1 MVAALRRHGLTT
13 PFPIQT
19 ATIPDVLAGR
29 DVLGRGATGSGKT
42 LAFGLPML
50 ARLAGGRSS
59 PKRPRGLILVPTR
72 ELAMQVTDALAPAA
86 DALGLKVRPIVGG
99 MAMGKQV
106 DHLRRGLD
114 LAVAT
119 PGRLEDHLR
128 QGTCDLSAVETTT
141 LDEADQMAD
150 MGFLPAVR
158 ALLDRTAPNGQRLLF
173 SATLDGDVDKLVRQ
187 YLTNPV
193 THSLAPSTASIDT
206 MDHHFLR
213 VAHTDKVQ
221 IAGALAALG
230 RRVLLFVRTKHGADR
245 LVTQLEK
252 VGVTSK
258 ALHGGKTQSQRNKV
272 LADFKTGGLRVL
284 VATDVAARGVH
295 VDAID
300 IVLHVDP
307 PADPKAYLHRAGR
320 TARAGES
327 GVVVTLVAPY
337 SEKTSKRLAKDAGIA
352 PFWSTVVAGEA
363 LPESIRA
370 AVPVAPP
377 QVVRPVSE
385 RRPERERPARD
396 WSERN
401 DRRGP
406 RRPSSAATSD
416 ERRSSPGGHRHS
428 RAAAPGERRV
438 PGGYRSAAGRPG
450 RGSQTRGVPA
460 GDARRR

>member
-1 MVAALRRHGLTT
+1 MLTAILPTLDDVPTTPSFADLGLPAPMVAALRRHGLTA

-50 ARLAGGRSS
+50 VRLSGGRSH
-59 PKRPRGLILVPTR
+59 PKRPHGLILVPTR
-72 ELAMQVTDALAPAA
+72 ELAMQVTDALSPAA

-106 DHLRRGLD
+106 DQLRRGLD
-114 LAVAT
+114 LVVAT

-150 MGFLPAVR
+150 MGFLPVVR
-158 ALLDRTAPNGQRLLF
+158 ALLNQTAPNGQRLLF

-187 YLTNPV
+187 YLTDPVKHSLSPV
-193 THSLAPSTASIDT
+193 TAAVDT

-213 VAHTDKVQ
+213 VSHTDKVQ

-245 LVTQLEK
+245 LVTQLER
-252 VGVTSK
+252 VGVTSR
-258 ALHGGKTQSQRNKV
+258 ALHGGKTQSQRNRV

-337 SEKTSKRLAKDAGIA
+337 SEKDSKRLARDAGIA
-352 PFWSTVVAGEA
+352 PLWSSVLAGDA

-370 AVPVAPP
+370 VVPVAPP
-377 QVVRPVSE
+377 QVLRPLAE
-385 RRPERERPARD
+385 RRPERTGSP
-396 WSERN
+396 
-401 DRRGP
+401 RGF
-406 RRPSSAATSD
+406 
-416 ERRSSPGGHRHS
+416 E
-428 RAAAPGERRV
+428 
-438 PGGYRSAAGRPG
+438 
-450 RGSQTRGVPA
+450 
-460 GDARRR
+460 